1 MPKIDIER
9 LVAEADA
16 GEDVGACTECGEF
29 AYGVEP
35 DAENYLCE
43 ACGAHAV
50 TGVETLL
57 IGSV

>member
-1 MPKIDIER
+1 MSKIDIER
-9 LVAEADA
+9 LLAEADA
-16 GEDVGACTECGEF
+16 GEYVGACTECGEF

-35 DAENYLCE
+35 DAKDYRCE
-43 ACGAHAV
+43 ACGTYAV

>member
-1 MPKIDIER
+1 MVKIDIQR
-9 LVAEADA
+9 LMAEADA
-16 GEDVGACTECGEF
+16 GENVGACTECGEV

-35 DAENYLCE
+35 DAEKYRCE

-57 IGSV
+57 IGST